1 MEQIE
6 QVQKQVIFTD
16 TEAYEMELKNQ
27 TEKKKVF
34 NDILKE
40 IADVID
46 LEKVNFQTLEEQRL
60 SYIIELFY
68 DLNKKTL
75 PPFITSAKA
84 LQLTSFDSQK
94 VFKLFQQY
102 DSIKIYK
109 PLKIEKNSIDIS
121 VKQSQ
126 YDWFLNEDKK
136 EQYNAVLELIEASKK
151 LTEAGFYINKDNLL
165 RATTSRCL
173 NFKGLD
179 LVPNYSFFKE

>member
-1 MEQIE
+1 MEQLKE
-6 QVQKQVIFTD
+6 AKKEVIYTD
-16 TEAYEMELKNQ
+16 LEAYNLELKNQ
-27 TEKKKVF
+27 TEKKKIF
-34 NDILKE
+34 SDILKE

-102 DSIKIYK
+102 DAIKIYK

-126 YDWFLNEDKK
+126 YDWFLNQDKK
-136 EQYNAVLELIEASKK
+136 EQYFAVLELIEISKK
-151 LTEAGFYINKDNLL
+151 LADVGFYVNVANFM
-165 RATTSRCL
+165 RATTSNVIRM
-173 NFKGLD
+173 NGLT
-179 LVPNYSFFKE
+179 LLPNYSYFKE